1 MSRKNTLSFAIS
13 SKQIMETN
21 SSSTRVALVTWGS
34 RGIGAA
40 IVRRLIREKMAVAFT
55 YSSAQEKAVA
65 LAAEIE
71 SEGGRALTIK
81 ADSANATELRDAITK
96 TVEAFGRLNIL
107 VNNAGT
113 RAPDVGR
120 CNPQRMESDGKGGTA
135 ANARRTDIAEIR
147 KRLSSPGIPLQ

>member
-1 MSRKNTLSFAIS
+1 M
-13 SKQIMETN
+13 
-21 SSSTRVALVTWGS
+21 RVALVTGGS

-55 YSSAQEKAVA
+55 YSSAPEKAVA

-71 SEGGRALTIK
+71 SEGGRALTIN

-113 RAPDVGR
+113 RVPDVGR
-120 CNPQRMESDGKGGTA
+120 CNPSEWRAMEKAGLQQTPAGLTSPRLENAFRPPASLCSDRFWNFGDGYDFK
-135 ANARRTDIAEIR
+135 
-147 KRLSSPGIPLQ
+147 

>member
-1 MSRKNTLSFAIS
+1 M
-13 SKQIMETN
+13 
-21 SSSTRVALVTWGS
+21 RVALVTGGS

-55 YSSAQEKAVA
+55 YSSAPEKAVA
-65 LAAEIE
+65 LVAEIE
-71 SEGGRALTIK
+71 IEGGRALTIK

-113 RAPDVGR
+113 RVPDVGR

-135 ANARRTDIAEIR
+135 ANARWTDIAEIR